1 MGQCGKMNSYIHIL
15 PCLVFTFAEES
26 CNHFTYC
33 GYGVEIRGTSEVGQI
48 DINMPKVL
56 SLSS

>member
-1 MGQCGKMNSYIHIL
+1 MNSSILIL